1 VAGTTGSVTY
11 GVAKKTN
18 LIAVKVLD
26 AEGSGQLSQVI
37 AGIQW
42 AVDDARSKG
51 RKLSAFRFPS
61 ITQT

>member
-1 VAGTTGSVTY
+1 MAGTTGSVTY

-37 AGIQW
+37 AGLQW
-42 AVDDARSKG
+42 AVDDAKSKG
-51 RKLSAFRFPS
+51 RKLP
-61 ITQT
+61 